1 MKIAEVKSRFATIG
15 IDGFIATVTKYGFKI
30 VSNSDKNEDK
40 SYFLFFDFKKI
51 DNCRKRKKLP
61 EVMLKPCIY
70 KKR

>member
-1 MKIAEVKSRFATIG
+1 MKIAEVKSRFSNIG
-15 IDGFIATVTKYGFKI
+15 VDGFIATITEYGFKI
-30 VSNSDKNEDK
+30 ICKTANDEDK

-51 DNCRKRKKLP
+51 YNCRKKKKLP